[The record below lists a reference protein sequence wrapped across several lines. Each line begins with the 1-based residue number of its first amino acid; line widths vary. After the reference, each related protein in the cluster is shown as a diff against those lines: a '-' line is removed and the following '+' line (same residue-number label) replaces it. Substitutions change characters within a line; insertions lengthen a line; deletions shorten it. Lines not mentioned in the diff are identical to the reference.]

1 MFQQNN
7 LFKNAIAN
15 IKNFYLA
22 ENETDLF
29 IQLEQVIPLD
39 SAYIFFVNPT
49 NLRIEYSY
57 KNKFNQGEFE
67 IPEQLSKKIFSGLL
81 DTEFKEFM
89 HGLGII
95 NYLAQV
101 LKIKNTVYGILLI
114 EGKKYTP
121 NEIIIFNSYAEIISN
136 IVKDKEIN
144 KIISMQ
150 ISALQEGISNIND
163 ENTKIKQADKV
174 KSNFLSH
181 VTHEIRTPI
190 TSIIGYSEILS
201 QGLIGKLN
209 EKQTEFIGNIQTA
222 GIHLL
227 GMINEV
233 LDITKLESKTISL
246 NKTNINLTILSN
258 EVINILKPLY
268 NKKNIQIECEI
279 PKDITM
285 IGDYIK
291 LQQVLFNIIGNA
303 IKFSPENSTIEIK
316 ITQSNKNIAISIKD
330 YGIGISKTN
339 QKKIFK
345 KFYQVENTLSKSEL
359 STGLGL
365 TIAKEFVKLHKGKIE
380 VSSEIQKGTTFTI
393 KLPIMND

>member
-209 EKQTEFIGNIQTA
+209 EKQTEFIWNIQTA

-227 GMINEV
+227 GMINEI
-233 LDITKLESKTISL
+233 LDMSKLEAKAMTL
-246 NKTNINLTILSN
+246 NLSMFD
-258 EVINILKPLY
+258 I
-268 NKKNIQIECEI
+268 
-279 PKDITM
+279 KDATEET
-285 IGDYIK
+285 
-291 LQQVLFNIIGNA
+291 FNIIRPLANNKNISIETEIESVKLEADYVKIQQILFNLISNA
-303 IKFSPENSTIEIK
+303 IKFTPNNGIIIIK
-316 ITQSNKNIAISIKD
+316 ILKKENNVIISVKD
-330 YGIGISKTN
+330 NGIGIDKKYHS
-339 QKKIFK
+339 KIFE
-345 KFYQVENTLSKSEL
+345 KFFQIKNANKNF

-365 TIAKEFVKLHKGKIE
+365 NITKEFVKLHKGKI
-380 VSSEIQKGTTFTI
+380 SLISDLNRGTEFIVTI
-393 KLPIMND
+393 PLCR

>member
-15 IKNFYLA
+15 IKNFYLV

-67 IPEQLSKKIFSGLL
+67 IPEQLSKRIFSGLL

-227 GMINEV
+227 GMINEI
-233 LDITKLESKTISL
+233 LDMSKLEAKAMTL
-246 NKTNINLTILSN
+246 NLSMFD
-258 EVINILKPLY
+258 I
-268 NKKNIQIECEI
+268 
-279 PKDITM
+279 KDATEET
-285 IGDYIK
+285 
-291 LQQVLFNIIGNA
+291 FNIIRPLANNKNISIETEIESVKLEADYVKIQQILFNLISNA
-303 IKFSPENSTIEIK
+303 IKFTPNNGIIIIK
-316 ITQSNKNIAISIKD
+316 ILKKENNVIISVKD
-330 YGIGISKTN
+330 NGIGIDKKYHS
-339 QKKIFK
+339 KIFE
-345 KFYQVENTLSKSEL
+345 KFFQIKNANKNF

-365 TIAKEFVKLHKGKIE
+365 NITKEFVKLHKGKI
-380 VSSEIQKGTTFTI
+380 SLISDLNRGTEFIVTI
-393 KLPIMND
+393 PLCR

>member
-227 GMINEV
+227 GMINEI
-233 LDITKLESKTISL
+233 LDMSKLEAKAMTL
-246 NKTNINLTILSN
+246 NLSMFD
-258 EVINILKPLY
+258 I
-268 NKKNIQIECEI
+268 
-279 PKDITM
+279 KDATEET
-285 IGDYIK
+285 
-291 LQQVLFNIIGNA
+291 FNIIRPLANNKNISIETEIESVKLEADYVKIQQILFNLISNA
-303 IKFSPENSTIEIK
+303 IKFTPNNGIIIIK
-316 ITQSNKNIAISIKD
+316 ILKKENNVIISVKD
-330 YGIGISKTN
+330 NGIGIDKKYHS
-339 QKKIFK
+339 KIFE
-345 KFYQVENTLSKSEL
+345 KFFQIKNANKNF

-365 TIAKEFVKLHKGKIE
+365 NITKEFVKLHKGKI
-380 VSSEIQKGTTFTI
+380 SLISDLNRGTEFIVTI
-393 KLPIMND
+393 PLCR